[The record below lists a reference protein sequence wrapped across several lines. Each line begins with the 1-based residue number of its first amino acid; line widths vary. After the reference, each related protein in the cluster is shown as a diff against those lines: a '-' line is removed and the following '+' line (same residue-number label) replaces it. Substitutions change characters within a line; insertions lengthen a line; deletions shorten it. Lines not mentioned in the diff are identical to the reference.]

1 MLIPLFV
8 LAFGAVFAGLAFS
21 GYFIGGNYDAFWR
34 TALFEAPGKDI
45 RHHMHEVPAWVLFS
59 PTIAMLSGLGLAVLY
74 YIVSPGLPAATARAF
89 RPLYLFFLN
98 KWYFD
103 ELYDFIFVR
112 PAFAIGRFL
121 WKGVDG
127 AVIDGAIDG
136 TGKSVLWG
144 TGRIV
149 KLQTGYVYHYAFAM
163 LIGVAA
169 LLTYFILSGGGSAP

>member
-1 MLIPLFV
+1 M
-8 LAFGAVFAGLAFS
+8 
-21 GYFIGGNYDAFWR
+21 
-34 TALFEAPGKDI
+34 
-45 RHHMHEVPAWVLFS
+45 
-59 PTIAMLSGLGLAVLY
+59 
-74 YIVSPGLPAATARAF
+74 
-89 RPLYLFFLN
+89 
-98 KWYFD
+98 
-103 ELYDFIFVR
+103 R

-127 AVIDGAIDG
+127 AVIDGTIDG
-136 TGKSVLWG
+136 TGRSVLWG